1 MQNSNASPDTYNMMY
16 SIFSYSLAQARV
28 SKTMAA

>member
-1 MQNSNASPDTYNMMY
+1 MQNSNASPDTYNMMH

>member
-1 MQNSNASPDTYNMMY
+1 MQKSNASPDTYNMMY